1 VQRREKEPGGRRLC
15 KFRKNEQEEEEENT
29 GLPPG
34 D

>member
-1 VQRREKEPGGRRLC
+1 MKEPGGRRLC
-15 KFRKNEQEEEEENT
+15 KFRKNEQEEEEEENT